1 MKIAVIVYPRPTW
14 EEYKDE
20 LLVLSDDD
28 YKKLIKMTRNQ
39 ICEQGNEPYDVAF
52 IPHAYKEWLGN
63 REDTSVSRAE
73 WATAQIVD

>member
-1 MKIAVIVYPRPTW
+1 MKIAVLVYPRPTRK
-14 EEYKDE
+14 EYKNE

-39 ICEQGNEPYDVAF
+39 ICEQGNEPYNVTF
-52 IPHAYKEWLGN
+52 IPQAYKEWLGDK
-63 REDTSVSRAE
+63 EDTSVLRAE